1 MRLITPLCMLIFTL
15 LLAGCKPTTKNEAPP
30 EKSTLNVLIDGVTG
44 KTAVD
49 AKIRTE
55 AKIRE
60 ISAAHNDDLNE
71 ALGE

>member
-15 LLAGCKPTTKNEAPP
+15 LLAGCNPTAKNDAPP
-30 EKSTLNVLIDGVTG
+30 EKSTLNVIIDGATG

-55 AKIRE
+55 AKIRQ